1 MMTRALV
8 PDLQH
13 LQNSL
18 NVENRKASS
27 LLFIVLDVGLSEP
40 KTRQSETTRKRGGHL
55 ALAPIKVQS
64 SNYVMRKMMIGFG
77 LELL

>member
-27 LLFIVLDVGLSEP
+27 LLFMVLDAGLSEP
-40 KTRQSETTRKRGGHL
+40 KIRHSETKRKRDGHL
-55 ALAPIKVQS
+55 ALVA
-64 SNYVMRKMMIGFG
+64 YV
-77 LELL
+77 E

>member
-1 MMTRALV
+1 MTRALV

-27 LLFIVLDVGLSEP
+27 LLFIVLVLDAGLSEP
-40 KTRQSETTRKRGGHL
+40 KIRHSETKRKRGGHL
-55 ALAPIKVQS
+55 AL
-64 SNYVMRKMMIGFG
+64 
-77 LELL
+77 LLPGTANNVNFLMGKSQYQ

>member
-27 LLFIVLDVGLSEP
+27 LIFIVLDAGLSEP
-40 KTRQSETTRKRGGHL
+40 KNRHSETKRKRGGHL
-55 ALAPIKVQS
+55 ALNYLNKITSYELYYTEIRVQ
-64 SNYVMRKMMIGFG
+64 
-77 LELL
+77 LLQR

>member
-1 MMTRALV
+1 M

-27 LLFIVLDVGLSEP
+27 LLFIVLVLDAGLSEP
-40 KTRQSETTRKRGGHL
+40 KIRHSETKRKRSGHL
-55 ALAPIKVQS
+55 ALALALALYIKAEIQE
-64 SNYVMRKMMIGFG
+64 NI
-77 LELL
+77 